1 MRTKEQL
8 RDIIAQRIEAK
19 LFKTAT
25 FSDLVAGISSATDAQ
40 KQLLV
45 DLLVSGNKEKTG
57 DLLVTALKIK
67 IGQDSINQADIMLA
81 DDSLSLVEL
90 DSII

>member
-19 LFKTAT
+19 LFKLAT
-25 FSDLVAGISSATDAQ
+25 FSDLVTGISAATDAQ

-45 DLLVSGNKEKTG
+45 DLLISGNKEKAG
-57 DLLVTALKIK
+57 DLLLIALKIK
-67 IGQDSINQADIMLA
+67 IKQDSIDQADIMLV
-81 DDSLSLVEL
+81 DDTLSLVEL

>member
-8 RDIIAQRIEAK
+8 RDIIAQRLEAK
-19 LFKTAT
+19 LFQVAT
-25 FSDLVAGISSATDAQ
+25 FSDLVVGISAATDSQ

-45 DLLVSGNKEKTG
+45 DLLINGNKEKAG
-57 DLLVTALKIK
+57 GLLLIALKAKIK
-67 IGQDSINQADIMLA
+67 QDSINQADIMLA